1 MLTTVTDDPSLTII
15 TDDPS
20 LSIVNNLFRQN
31 TFFVITLRYIS
42 DSFSFFKRV
51 FFLIKTM
58 SRLLVLVRRYINEVG
73 RFEVDYHLRS
83 LTSTICLRPLLT
95 TNDRY

>member
-1 MLTTVTDDPSLTII
+1 
-15 TDDPS
+15 
-20 LSIVNNLFRQN
+20 
-31 TFFVITLRYIS
+31 
-42 DSFSFFKRV
+42 
-51 FFLIKTM
+51 M